1 MNGLFAISLNA
12 GLAKRWGGDG
22 IKILSVRT
30 LYKSTLFTIYAEF
43 VLIFH

>member
-12 GLAKRWGGDG
+12 GLAKRWGDG